1 VFEWEGVKT
10 FKQIL
15 IHLGWKEHKFH

>member
-1 VFEWEGVKT
+1 MLLFDRTKT

-15 IHLGWKEHKFH
+15 